1 MTDPTTAV
9 STRALPAAYQRLLDD
24 FEHRKTAAL
33 ARAVSVVENH
43 RPGWDALLASINPR
57 LGRAR
62 RIGITGPPGAG
73 KSTLTTLVALAYRKL
88 GLTVGI
94 VAVDPTSPFTGGA
107 LLGDRIRMEAVA
119 LDPGVFIRSMAT
131 RGSLGGL
138 ATATREVCDVLDGF
152 GIDII
157 LIETVGVGQSELDVA
172 KAADTTLVV
181 LVPESGDSIQTL
193 KAGVMEIAD
202 VYTVN
207 KADRPGADRLRNDI
221 ELMLGLR
228 AGVTMKGMPAHHGVD
243 LRGIADKDA
252 LRDAMNP
259 ARAARQMA
267 QEEAPDTW
275 TPPVLRTVAA
285 KGEGIDELISSL
297 DRHYRYLVTSGDLR
311 ERRRRRLRERVME
324 IVEQQLRQRLWSS
337 AETLAWLD
345 AQLPVLE
352 SGAVAPFTTADELRA
367 RSADLMTGGSP
378 ALQEISS

>member
-1 MTDPTTAV
+1 MTSTAV
-9 STRALPAAYQRLLDD
+9 PSTIERLLVD
-24 FEHRKTAAL
+24 FHAGKFAAL
-33 ARAVSVVENH
+33 ARAVSIVENH
-43 RPGWDALLASINPR
+43 RKGWDALLAAINPN

-62 RIGITGPPGAG
+62 RVGITGPPGAG
-73 KSTLTTLVALAYRKL
+73 KSTLTSLIARAYRTA
-88 GLTVGI
+88 GLRVGI

-107 LLGDRIRMEAVA
+107 LLGDRIRMEEVA

-152 GIDII
+152 GVDII

-172 KAADTTLVV
+172 RAADTTVVV

-202 VYTVN
+202 VYAVN

-228 AGVTMKGMPAHHGVD
+228 AGATMKNIPAHHGINLSSMTD
-243 LRGIADKDA
+243 RDA
-252 LRDAMNP
+252 MRDAMNP
-259 ARAARQMA
+259 ARAARNA
-267 QEEAPDTW
+267 ALSEAPESW
-275 TPPVLRTVAA
+275 TPPVLRTIAA
-285 KGEGIDELISSL
+285 RNEGIDELIASL
-297 DRHYRYLVTSGDLR
+297 DRHYRYLVTSGGLR

-324 IVEQQLRQRLWSS
+324 IVEQQLRQRLWHD

-345 AQLPVLE
+345 AQLPALE
-352 SGAVAPFTTADELRA
+352 SGEVAPFGIADALRA
-367 RSADLMTGGSP
+367 RTGSLMTGGLP
-378 ALQEISS
+378 A